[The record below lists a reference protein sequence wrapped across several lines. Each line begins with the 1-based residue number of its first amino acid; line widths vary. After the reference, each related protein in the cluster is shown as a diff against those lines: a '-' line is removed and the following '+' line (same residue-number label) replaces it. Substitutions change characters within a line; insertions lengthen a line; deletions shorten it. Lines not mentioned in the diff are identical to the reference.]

1 MTYRAEVDGI
11 RAIAVLSVILF
22 HAGIAG
28 FGGGFVG
35 VDVFFVI
42 SGYLITGLIVSEIAE
57 GRFNFHRFY
66 LRRAR
71 RIMPALLFV
80 LAATVPFAWLWL
92 MPEDL
97 REYLQSLL
105 AAILSYANVH
115 FWTKAGYFA
124 PNSENAPLLHTW
136 SLAVE
141 EQFYLIVPALAV
153 IVWRRRGR
161 LTLIL
166 VFAVVAI
173 ASLVLSQA
181 ISFSYPTSNFFLL
194 PSRMWELLAGGLL
207 SFVSIK
213 PFAKKADALAGTG
226 LVMVLASVAL
236 YDAAT
241 PFPSIYTLLPVCGA
255 AILLVFGVQGTHTAK
270 LLATPPLVWIGRI
283 SYSAYLWHQP
293 IFVFARIR
301 SVGELGQAHM
311 IALSALSLVLAY
323 FSWRFIEL
331 PFRYPVGQRPQSDR
345 YFIIA
350 MASSGAV
357 LAAFALVGNFVGK
370 GFPFRISPEILAFQH
385 STEWN
390 RHCLFDESQPFP
402 RFPIDECT
410 QNVTQPQRFVIW
422 GDSVASSISEELA
435 ANLKYEHIGL
445 IQLTHGFCAP
455 VQGVM
460 RADAS
465 AARNCARFNDAVVK
479 QILATSRVGTVILS
493 GSWDDFFK
501 AISYSIDGRM
511 LDFSREADRSVI
523 GRHLDETIER
533 LESAGKTVVIVYPHP
548 RPTFNVTEVL
558 MGRMLRGTQAKGDIT
573 LPAADFEVA
582 SARTESYLNAVGSA
596 KTVRVHPSRN
606 VCESGTG
613 GNCFISVGGQPLIS
627 DKLHFTPF
635 GARYVVD
642 TIMDV
647 LHLHGDGDEPKLPF
661 AEIRNAPTS

>member
-1 MTYRAEVDGI
+1 M

-42 SGYLITGLIVSEIAE
+42 SGYLITGLIVGEIAE
-57 GRFNFHRFY
+57 GRFNFRRFY

-80 LAATVPFAWLWL
+80 LAATVPCAWLWL
-92 MPEDL
+92 MPEEF

-115 FWTKAGYFA
+115 YWTKAGYFA

-153 IVWRRRGR
+153 VVWRRWGR
-161 LTLIL
+161 RVL
-166 VFAVVAI
+166 VFILAVVAI

-181 ISFSYPTSNFFLL
+181 ISSSYPTGNFFLL

-207 SFVSIK
+207 SFVSVK
-213 PFAKKADALAGTG
+213 PSGKKADALAGTG
-226 LVMVLASVAL
+226 LVMVLASVVV

-241 PFPSIYTLLPVCGA
+241 PFPSIYTLLPVCGTA
-255 AILLVFGVQGTHTAK
+255 LLLGFGVQGTHTAK
-270 LLATPPLVWIGRI
+270 LLATPPFVWIGRI

-301 SVGELGQAHM
+301 SVDELGQAHM

-331 PFRYPVGQRPQSDR
+331 PFRYPVGKRARSDR
-345 YFIIA
+345 YFA
-350 MASSGAV
+350 MFMVSSGAA
-357 LAAFALVGNFVGK
+357 LAVFALIGNFIGK
-370 GFPFRISPEILAFQH
+370 GFPFRISPEILAFQQ

-390 RHCLFDESQPFP
+390 RHCLFEESQPFP
-402 RFPIDECT
+402 QFPIDECT

-422 GDSVASSISEELA
+422 GDSVASSISEALA
-435 ANLKYEHIGL
+435 SNLEHERIGL
-445 IQLTHGFCAP
+445 LQLTHGYCAP

-460 RADAS
+460 RTDAP
-465 AARNCARFNDAVVK
+465 AARNCAQFNDAVVK
-479 QILATSRVGTVILS
+479 QILATPTVGTVILS

-511 LDFSREADRSVI
+511 LNFSREADRSEI
-523 GRHLDETIER
+523 SRHLDETIEEF
-533 LESAGKTVVIVYPHP
+533 ESAGKTVVLVYPHP

-573 LPAADFEVA
+573 LPAADFVA
-582 SARTESYLNAVGSA
+582 ATARTESYLNAAGSA
-596 KTVRVHPSRN
+596 KTIRVHPSRN
-606 VCESGTG
+606 VCESSTG
-613 GNCFISVGGQPLIS
+613 GNCFISAKGQPLIS
-627 DKLHFTPF
+627 DRLHFTPF

-642 TIMDV
+642 AIMDK
-647 LHLHGDGDEPKLPF
+647 LHLHGDGDEPQLPF
-661 AEIRNAPTS
+661 AEMRKAPTS